1 MTGAPMQYTSKGCKN
16 DNFQMSLLMFLGY
29 RQNSSALWNITEY
42 VGGHGFTNCLTPQC
56 VAFSRD
62 LLDK

>member
-42 VGGHGFTNCLTPQC
+42 VGGGAWFYQLPDPSVCGF
-56 VAFSRD
+56 
-62 LLDK
+62 